1 MARKGYL
8 CVNSLLLRHNATLV
22 ADDSIA
28 PDVFDRLQTATA
40 ADPAELTGLCRE
52 YLAEARHTLAQLH
65 GASAQQDAEQV
76 RDRAHYLRGSSL
88 VIGATAVAQS
98 CAALELMGRES
109 DLRDVARL
117 LDETSAAL
125 NEVEAELAKR
135 LGSAVVPAE
144 GSAA

>member
-1 MARKGYL
+1 VFG
-8 CVNSLLLRHNATLV
+8 LLLRHNATPV
-22 ADDSIA
+22 TDNPIA
-28 PDVFDRLQTATA
+28 PDVFDRLQKATA

-65 GASAQQDAEQV
+65 GAFAQQDAEQL

-88 VIGATAVAQS
+88 VIGATAVAQA
-98 CAALELMGRES
+98 CATLELLSRKS
-109 DLRDVARL
+109 DLRDVERL
-117 LDETSAAL
+117 LVETSAAL

-135 LGSAVVPAE
+135 LGPAVVPVE